1 MFEIEPLKRKLGVAR
16 ASGLV
21 LCLFALGAANLI
33 GTAQAK
39 SDKEESEKAAPKKP
53 ISAPA
58 PESSRAPVWV
68 VSCSNS
74 GAGLDCRATQS
85 IFHEKTRQ
93 FLLSFTV
100 RVPPDT
106 KKPVMLIRVRLGVY
120 VPAGV
125 LIQFG
130 KDLVREV
137 PLQTCNPAGC
147 YAEYDIAE
155 AEIAAMVKGRD
166 VTISAQTPKRE
177 EAFNL
182 RLSTKGFEAAYAKI
196 R

>member
-1 MFEIEPLKRKLGVAR
+1 MRLGLKSSTGK
-16 ASGLV
+16 
-21 LCLFALGAANLI
+21 LGAAAVRGLMLI
-33 GTAQAK
+33 ALSAASPIPPAQAR
-39 SDKEESEKAAPKKP
+39 SDEEQPKKATP
-53 ISAPA
+53 NKPVSAPA
-58 PESSRAPVWV
+58 PKSSKAPVWV
-68 VSCSNS
+68 VNCSNS

-93 FLLSFTV
+93 FVLSFAV

-106 KKPVMLIRVRLGVY
+106 KKPVILIRVRLGLY

-130 KDLVREV
+130 KDPVRAV
-137 PLQTCNPAGC
+137 PLQSCDRTGC
-147 YAEYDIAE
+147 YAEYDIADG
-155 AEIAAMVKGRD
+155 EIAAMMKGKD

-196 R
+196 K

>member
-21 LCLFALGAANLI
+21 LCLFALGVANLT
-33 GTAQAK
+33 GAAQAK

-130 KDLVREV
+130 KDLVRASSASN
-137 PLQTCNPAGC
+137 LQP
-147 YAEYDIAE
+147 
-155 AEIAAMVKGRD
+155 
-166 VTISAQTPKRE
+166 S
-177 EAFNL
+177 
-182 RLSTKGFEAAYAKI
+182 RLLC
-196 R
+196 

>member
-1 MFEIEPLKRKLGVAR
+1 M
-16 ASGLV
+16 
-21 LCLFALGAANLI
+21 ALGAVSAI
-33 GTAQAK
+33 PPAQAR
-39 SDKEESEKAAPKKP
+39 SDEEQPKKATP
-53 ISAPA
+53 NKPVSAPA
-58 PESSRAPVWV
+58 PKSSKAPVWV

-100 RVPPDT
+100 QVPPDT
-106 KKPVMLIRVRLGVY
+106 KKPVMLIRVPLGVY
-120 VPAGV
+120 IPAGV
-125 LIQFG
+125 LLQFG
-130 KDLVREV
+130 KDVARIV
-137 PLQTCNPAGC
+137 PLQSCNRAGC
-147 YAEYDIAE
+147 HAEYGIAE
-155 AEIAAMVKGRD
+155 AEIAAMVKGED
-166 VTISAQTPKRE
+166 LTISAQTPKRE